1 MDKVVKGPGG
11 SGGVDLHQTLEDVNS
26 TMESFLETASVERVY
41 GAPIEVG
48 NTVIIPTAEN
58 LVIMGFGGGAGYG
71 VADFENKKDE
81 EASPGDEEPSPPG
94 EGSGEGGGGGGGGGG
109 RTLSRPVAVIIA
121 SPEGVRVEPVADRTK
136 VIMAAITAA
145 GFVAG
150 MFLKMSRG
158 PNSF

>member
-11 SGGVDLHQTLEDVNS
+11 TGGIDLHQTLDDINS
-26 TMESFLETASVERVY
+26 TMKSFLETASVNRVY

-48 NTVIIPTAEN
+48 TMKIIPAAEN
-58 LVIMGFGGGAGYG
+58 LVIMGFGAGAGYG
-71 VADFENKKDE
+71 SADFECTE
-81 EASPGDEEPSPPG
+81 EKSSPG
-94 EGSGEGGGGGGGGGG
+94 EGTGEGGGGGGGGGG

-121 SPEGVRVEPVADRTK
+121 TPEGVRVEPVADRTK

-150 MFLKMSRG
+150 MFLRMSRG
-158 PNSF
+158 PKSL

>member
-11 SGGVDLHQTLEDVNS
+11 SGGVDLHQTLDDINS

-48 NTVIIPTAEN
+48 DTVIIPTAEN

-81 EASPGDEEPSPPG
+81 EDSPPG
-94 EGSGEGGGGGGGGGG
+94 EGTGEGGGGGGGGGG

-158 PNSF
+158 PKSF

>member
-11 SGGVDLHQTLEDVNS
+11 TGGIDLHQTLDDINS
-26 TMESFLETASVERVY
+26 TMKSFLETASVDRVY

-48 NTVIIPTAEN
+48 TMKIIPAAEN
-58 LVIMGFGGGAGYG
+58 LVIMGFGAGAGYG
-71 VADFENKKDE
+71 SADFEATE
-81 EASPGDEEPSPPG
+81 EKSSPG
-94 EGSGEGGGGGGGGGG
+94 EGTGEGGGGGGGGGG

-121 SPEGVRVEPVADRTK
+121 TPEGVRVEPVADRTK

-150 MFLKMSRG
+150 MFLRMSRG
-158 PNSF
+158 PKSL

>member
-11 SGGVDLHQTLEDVNS
+11 SGGVDLHQTLDDINS
-26 TMESFLETASVERVY
+26 TMEAFLETASVERVY

-48 NTVIIPTAEN
+48 TTLIIPTAEN
-58 LVIMGFGGGAGYG
+58 LVIMGFGAGAGYG

-81 EASPGDEEPSPPG
+81 EASPPG
-94 EGSGEGGGGGGGGGG
+94 EGTGEGGGGGGGGGG

-158 PNSF
+158 PKSF

>member
-11 SGGVDLHQTLEDVNS
+11 SGGVDLHQTLDDINS
-26 TMESFLETASVERVY
+26 TMESFLETASVDRVY

-71 VADFENKKDE
+71 MADFENKKDE
-81 EASPGDEEPSPPG
+81 EASPPG
-94 EGSGEGGGGGGGGGG
+94 EGTGEGGGGGGGGGG

-158 PNSF
+158 PKSF

>member
-11 SGGVDLHQTLEDVNS
+11 SGVTDLHQTLEDVNS
-26 TMESFLETASVERVY
+26 TIKSFLETASVDRVY

-48 NTVIIPTAEN
+48 RTKIIPTAEN
-58 LVIMGFGGGAGYG
+58 LVFMGFGAGAGYG
-71 VADFENKKDE
+71 TADFDKIDE
-81 EASPGDEEPSPPG
+81 EDSPPDQG
-94 EGSGEGGGGGGGGGG
+94 TGEGGGGGGGGGG
-109 RTLSRPVAVIIA
+109 RTLSRPVAVVIA

-150 MFLKMSRG
+150 MFLRMSRG
-158 PNSF
+158 PKSF

>member
-11 SGGVDLHQTLEDVNS
+11 TGGIDLHQTLDDINS
-26 TMESFLETASVERVY
+26 TMKSFLETASVDRVY

-48 NTVIIPTAEN
+48 TMKIIPAAEN
-58 LVIMGFGGGAGYG
+58 LVIMGFGAGAGYG
-71 VADFENKKDE
+71 SADFEGTE
-81 EASPGDEEPSPPG
+81 EKSSPG
-94 EGSGEGGGGGGGGGG
+94 EGTGEGGGGGGGGGG

-121 SPEGVRVEPVADRTK
+121 TPEGVRVEPVADRTK

-150 MFLKMSRG
+150 MFLRMSRG
-158 PNSF
+158 PKSL

>member
-11 SGGVDLHQTLEDVNS
+11 SGGVDLHQTLDDINS
-26 TMESFLETASVERVY
+26 TMESFLETASVDRVY

-48 NTVIIPTAEN
+48 DTVIIPTAEN

-81 EASPGDEEPSPPG
+81 EASPPG
-94 EGSGEGGGGGGGGGG
+94 EGTGEGGGGGGGGGG

-136 VIMAAITAA
+136 VIMAAITAT

-158 PNSF
+158 PKSF